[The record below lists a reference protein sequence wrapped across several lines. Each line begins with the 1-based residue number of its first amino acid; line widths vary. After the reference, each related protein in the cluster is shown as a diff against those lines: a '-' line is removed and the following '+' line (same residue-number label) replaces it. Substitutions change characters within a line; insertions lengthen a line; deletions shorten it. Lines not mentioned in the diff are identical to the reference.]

1 MSGRRLRHV
10 NAEKRLEEWKAEE
23 EQRRLEKVAEDYL
36 KKMAKK
42 GKGCKKEE
50 GAEKYVEK
58 YREESARCV
67 EQVEKS
73 VRESVAELLATG
85 KKRKLTEKLK
95 GKEGVDAKK
104 MKIWMGK
111 RKLGESDT
119 DTSDEDE
126 ASDGSDSQN
135 EKSVVIDNGNQ
146 SDSSKDGSSGSVSV
160 PQMNGVQHAGGS
172 SNSGSDDE
180 KETAAGANTA
190 PGGTIGS
197 NVNENEDG
205 PVYMS
210 LDAEKNTMNPME
222 KFSAEMVSN
231 SAEIVAERD
240 VNEVDGQPPSTSSL
254 KEEDGPQLSS
264 AVPECREPSESNAAS
279 SDKGATENSNG
290 LDVSQPLNFD
300 DYNSAAELEVLGME
314 RLKSELQVRGLKCGG
329 TLQERAARL
338 FLLKTTPVEKLPKK
352 LLAKK

>member
-1 MSGRRLRHV
+1 M
-10 NAEKRLEEWKAEE
+10 EEWKAEE

-104 MKIWMGK
+104 IKIWMGK

-180 KETAAGANTA
+180 KETAAGANAA

-314 RLKSELQVRGLKCGG
+314 RLKSELQARGLKCGG